1 MKGGGGKRKASLE
14 ASSGGVGDGGA
25 SIPSDGVDLCGGDGG
40 GIKVKK
46 FEGNKG
52 TQLWKS

>member
-25 SIPSDGVDLCGGDGG
+25 SIPSDGVDLVE
-40 GIKVKK
+40 K
-46 FEGNKG
+46 
-52 TQLWKS
+52 